1 MDRFNFNFTPYNTL
15 NPAEQKLLQKQ
26 VQIVFFDDNAP
37 IITAGEPMDALYVVI
52 KGVVKELGDDGD
64 VVALYRTNDSFEARA
79 LFEAT
84 SAHSFISAEQS
95 LVYAIPKSLI
105 LNLIGSN
112 VRFGAYFYTGIVERF
127 NSLTPHDIGQDISGL
142 FHAKVADA
150 YHHSTL
156 SVDGK
161 LTLAE
166 LARLMKDNKSK
177 SVLVNDG
184 KKIGLITESIFR
196 DVIAG
201 GARTDD
207 PIHTYANFNIIG
219 IDGEDFLFN
228 ALLTMMSHRIQRL
241 AVKDNGRIIGLL
253 EQMDILAYLSSHSHL
268 VAERLHRADTLSE
281 LAQIAQQMTNSVSS
295 LQAGGMSAVQLA
307 KLMQVLNG
315 QLFEKAWG
323 LIAPPQ
329 MVAKTCLIVMG
340 SEGRG
345 EQVLKTD
352 QDNALIA
359 DDDVDMEALHG
370 YAVEF
375 SDTLAK
381 FGYPPCMGGIMA
393 SNPKWCQTVS
403 DFKRTVA
410 HWCKSADGTSLM
422 DMAIFLDARTVAGKA
437 DLFDEVK
444 RHLNAHL
451 DKDVGMQMNFARAIM
466 QFDEHNRGFFAKIL
480 GKGETHKMDIKK
492 MGLFPVV
499 HGVRALALKACLD
512 ETSTFDRLITLKNQ
526 GIISEQLAKD
536 TADALAY
543 LMNLRLKAG
552 LFYVRNGEPISPNQV
567 DTELLSTLERDL
579 LKDALAVVKLF
590 KHEVKSQF
598 GLHNV

>member
-1 MDRFNFNFTPYNTL
+1 MDRFNFNFAPYNTL

-26 VQIVFFDDNAP
+26 VQIVFFDDNTP
-37 IITAGEPMDALYVVI
+37 IIKAGEPMDALYVVI
-52 KGVVKELGDDGD
+52 KGVVKELGDDGE

-105 LNLIGSN
+105 LQLIGSN
-112 VRFGAYFYTGIVERF
+112 VRFGAYFYTGIAERF
-127 NSLTPHDIGQDISGL
+127 NSLAPHDGQDISGL

-156 SVDGK
+156 SAEGT

-166 LARLMKDNKSK
+166 LARLMRDNKSK
-177 SVLVNDG
+177 SVLVNYDN
-184 KKIGLITESIFR
+184 KIGLITESAFR
-196 DVIAG
+196 DVIAT
-201 GARTDD
+201 GASTDA

-241 AVKDNGRIIGLL
+241 AVKDGGRIVGLL

-281 LAQIAQQMTNSVSS
+281 LAQIAQQMTDSVSS

-323 LIAPPQ
+323 LIAPPE

-359 DDDVDMEALHG
+359 DDDVDMTALHE
-370 YAVEF
+370 YAVKF
-375 SDTLAK
+375 SETLAK
-381 FGYPPCMGGIMA
+381 FGYPPCQGGIMV
-393 SNPKWCQTVS
+393 SNAKWCQTIS

-410 HWCKSADGTSLM
+410 HWCKSADGESLM
-422 DMAIFLDARTVAGKA
+422 DMAIFLDARAVAGKA
-437 DLFDEVK
+437 DLLDGVK

-499 HGVRALALKACLD
+499 HGVRALALKARLD

-526 GIISEQLAKD
+526 GVISEQLAKD

-579 LKDALAVVKLF
+579 LKDALAVVKRF

>member
-1 MDRFNFNFTPYNTL
+1 MDRFNFNFAPYNTL
-15 NPAEQKLLQKQ
+15 NPAEQKQLQKQ

-37 IITAGEPMDALYVVI
+37 IIKAGEPMDALYVVI
-52 KGVVKELGDDGD
+52 KGVVKELGDDGE

-84 SAHSFISAEQS
+84 SAHSFICAEQS

-112 VRFGAYFYTGIVERF
+112 VRFGAYFYTGIAERF
-127 NSLTPHDIGQDISGL
+127 NSLAPHDGQDISGL

-156 SVDGK
+156 SVDGG

-177 SVLVNDG
+177 SVLVNHDG
-184 KKIGLITESIFR
+184 NIGLITESAFR
-196 DVIAG
+196 DVIASG
-201 GARTDD
+201 GKTDE
-207 PIHTYANFNIIG
+207 PIYSHANFNIIG

-281 LAQIAQQMTNSVSS
+281 LAQIAQQMTDSVSS
-295 LQAGGMSAVQLA
+295 LQAGGMSALQLA

-359 DDDVDMEALHG
+359 DDDVDMTALHE
-370 YAVEF
+370 YAVKF
-375 SDTLAK
+375 SETLAK
-381 FGYPPCMGGIMA
+381 FGYPPCMGGIMT

-410 HWCKSADGTSLM
+410 HWCKSADGESLM
-422 DMAIFLDARTVAGKA
+422 DMAIFLDARAVAGKA
-437 DLFDEVK
+437 DLLDEVK

-512 ETSTFDRLITLKNQ
+512 ETGTFDRLITLKNQ

-579 LKDALAVVKLF
+579 LKDALAVVKRF

>member
-1 MDRFNFNFTPYNTL
+1 MDRFNFNFAPYNTL
-15 NPAEQKLLQKQ
+15 NPAEQKLLQKHL
-26 VQIVFFDDNAP
+26 QIVFFDDNVP

-52 KGVVKELGDDGD
+52 KGMVKELGDDGD

-79 LFEAT
+79 MFEAT

-105 LNLIGSN
+105 LQLVGSN
-112 VRFGAYFYTGIVERF
+112 ARFGAYFYTGIAERF
-127 NSLTPHDIGQDISGL
+127 NSLAPQENQEISGL

-156 SVDGK
+156 SVDGG

-166 LARLMKDNKSK
+166 LARLMRDNKSK
-177 SVLVNDG
+177 SVLVNYDN
-184 KKIGLITESIFR
+184 KIGLITESVFR

-207 PIHTYANFNIIG
+207 PIHTYANFDIVG

-228 ALLTMMSHRIQRL
+228 ALLMMMSRRIQRL
-241 AVKDNGRIIGLL
+241 AVKDNGRIVGLL

-281 LAQIAQQMTNSVSS
+281 LAQIAQQMTDSVSS
-295 LQAGGMSAVQLA
+295 LQAGGMSALQLA

-323 LIAPPQ
+323 LIAPPD

-359 DDDVDMEALHG
+359 DDDVDMTALHE
-370 YAVEF
+370 YAVKF

-381 FGYPPCMGGIMA
+381 FGYPPCAGGIMV
-393 SNPKWCQTVS
+393 SNAKWCQTVS

-410 HWCKSADGTSLM
+410 HWCKSADGESLM

-437 DLFDEVK
+437 DLLDEVK
-444 RHLNAHL
+444 HHLNAHL

-499 HGVRALALKACLD
+499 HGVRALALKARID
-512 ETSTFDRLITLKNQ
+512 ETSTFERLLALKNQ
-526 GIISEQLAKD
+526 GVISEQLAKD

-579 LKDALAVVKLF
+579 LKDALAVVKRF

>member
-1 MDRFNFNFTPYNTL
+1 MDRFNFNFAPYNTL

-37 IITAGEPMDALYVVI
+37 IIKAGEPMDALYVVI
-52 KGVVKELGDDGD
+52 KGVVKELGDDGE

-105 LNLIGSN
+105 LQLIGSN
-112 VRFGAYFYTGIVERF
+112 VRFGAYFYTGIAERF
-127 NSLTPHDIGQDISGL
+127 NSLAPHDGQDISGL

-156 SVDGK
+156 SVDGG

-177 SVLVNDG
+177 SALVNYDN
-184 KKIGLITESIFR
+184 KIGLITESAFR
-196 DVIAG
+196 DVIASG
-201 GARTDD
+201 GKTDE
-207 PIHTYANFNIIG
+207 PIYSHANFNIIG

-281 LAQIAQQMTNSVSS
+281 LAQIAQQMTDSISS

-323 LIAPPQ
+323 LIAPPDI
-329 MVAKTCLIVMG
+329 VAKTCLIVMG

-359 DDDVDMEALHG
+359 DDDVDMEALYD
-370 YAVEF
+370 YAVNF
-375 SDTLAK
+375 SDTLAD
-381 FGYPPCMGGIMA
+381 FGYPPCQGGIMV
-393 SNPKWCQTVS
+393 SNAKWCQTVS
-403 DFKRTVA
+403 DFKKTVA
-410 HWCKSADGTSLM
+410 RWCKNPDGTSLM
-422 DMAIFLDARTVAGKA
+422 DMAIFLDARAVAGKSELL
-437 DLFDEVK
+437 DSVK
-444 RHLNAHL
+444 AHLNAHL
-451 DKDVGMQMNFARAIM
+451 DNDVGMQMNFARAIM

-499 HGVRALALKACLD
+499 HGVRSLALKARLD

-526 GIISEQLAKD
+526 GVISEQLAKD

-552 LFYVRNGEPISPNQV
+552 LFYVRNNEPITPNQV

-579 LKDALAVVKLF
+579 LKDALAVVKRF

-598 GLHNV
+598 GLNNQ